1 MTLRTTLR
9 AVGLLLGICLLL
21 PAQKP
26 EQGWIRMFDGKTLN
40 GWKASENEANWTVED
55 GCIVGR
61 GNRSH
66 LFYMLHE
73 CENCEFK
80 ATVKINKGGNSG
92 MYFRAAFG
100 PGWPKGY
107 EAQVN
112 NSHTDW
118 RRTGGLYGIS
128 DVKEPLL
135 GDDTWGT
142 QHIIADGS
150 HIIIKVNDKVVVD
163 YVDEK
168 NRFQKGHLALQQHD
182 PGSVVHYKDL
192 MMRPL
197 PAKK

>member
-1 MTLRTTLR
+1 
-9 AVGLLLGICLLL
+9 
-21 PAQKP
+21 
-26 EQGWIRMFDGKTLN
+26 
-40 GWKASENEANWTVED
+40 
-55 GCIVGR
+55 
-61 GNRSH
+61 
-66 LFYMLHE
+66 
-73 CENCEFK
+73 
-80 ATVKINKGGNSG
+80 
-92 MYFRAAFG
+92 
-100 PGWPKGY
+100 Y